1 MRYLSDENLKKTES
15 AESGSFASPIPTQV
29 VSNGEFTPSPQSEDQ
44 KKVEARIRQLA
55 HDLGKNHGMSRRQLL
70 SSTAGMAA
78 AFVAMNDVFG
88 PIYSVARAEASTPGV
103 ADERAGGLASQ
114 FIFDCQTHFVRD
126 DYQTDITG
134 LARFAKK
141 HWNPDMEGKITLGR
155 LKFANYVKEI
165 FVDSDTDVVI
175 LSGSPVD
182 DEANRFLTNDQI
194 AAARESVNAVAR
206 SRRMLAHGII
216 QPKMDGWLDEV
227 DYAIEVLKVDS
238 WKGYTIGD
246 PLFQMKRQSQW
257 RLDDEHLLYP
267 FYEKIINSGIKTI
280 CIHKGLMPA
289 DYETSWEG
297 LWEHATVSDV
307 GKAAK
312 DWPDIN
318 FVIYHSALRPFL
330 ELPDASLQQFE
341 KSGRIDWVTDL
352 AEIPEKFGV
361 SNVYGEL
368 GSCFATTS
376 ITHPRLAAAMLGT
389 LIKGL
394 GAAEALGA
402 RHVKVGDFF
411 NREVGMDKVTESFAD
426 LCKDAAD
433 VGTRILFEVMP
444 FAMLDN
450 LKDSLTMLEGAD
462 AGNGGLMI
470 DTWHIVKMGT
480 PYEELARIPPRFLL
494 GVELN
499 DGYLE
504 TPEGMDMATE
514 TTQHRKFPGEGEF
527 DMPGFM
533 DAIDASG
540 YDGPYGV
547 EVISKVNRSLSLD
560 ELVSRAFQT
569 AMAQFV

>member
-1 MRYLSDENLKKTES
+1 MRYLSDESLEQTEPAES
-15 AESGSFASPIPTQV
+15 ASFASPIPTQV
-29 VSNGEFTPSPQSEDQ
+29 VSNGEFTPSPQTEKQ
-44 KKVEARIRQLA
+44 RQLEARIKKLA
-55 HDLGKNHGMSRRQLL
+55 DDLGKNHGMNRRQFL

-78 AFVAMNDVFG
+78 AFIAMNDVFG
-88 PIYSVARAEASTPGV
+88 PFYNVARAEASAPGV
-103 ADERAGGLASQ
+103 ADERASSLANQ

-134 LARFAKK
+134 LAHFAKK
-141 HWNPDMEGKITLGR
+141 HWNPDMEGEISLDR
-155 LKFANYVKEI
+155 FKFANYVKEV

-194 AAARESVNAVAR
+194 AAARESVNGVAK

-216 QPKMDGWLDEV
+216 QPKMDGWLDDV
-227 DYAIEVLKVDS
+227 DYAIEELKIDS

-246 PLFQMKRQSQW
+246 PLFQTKRQSQW
-257 RLDDEHLLYP
+257 RLDDEDLVYP
-267 FYEKIINSGIKTI
+267 FYEKIVKSGINTI

-318 FVIYHSALRPFL
+318 FVIYHSALRPFI

-341 KSGRIDWVTDL
+341 DSGRIDWVTDL

-389 LIKGL
+389 LIRGLGPDKVIWGTDSVWYGSPQWQIEALRRLQMPEDMQEKHAFSPL
-394 GAAEALGA
+394 GAADSPVKTAIFSGNAASLYDLDVNAAIGEISADQISAVKAEYLALNSG
-402 RHVKVGDFF
+402 R
-411 NREVGMDKVTESFAD
+411 S
-426 LCKDAAD
+426 
-433 VGTRILFEVMP
+433 
-444 FAMLDN
+444 N
-450 LKDSLTMLEGAD
+450 LR
-462 AGNGGLMI
+462 
-470 DTWHIVKMGT
+470 
-480 PYEELARIPPRFLL
+480 Y
-494 GVELN
+494 
-499 DGYLE
+499 GYVHK
-504 TPEGMDMATE
+504 AT
-514 TTQHRKFPGEGEF
+514 
-527 DMPGFM
+527 
-533 DAIDASG
+533 A
-540 YDGPYGV
+540 
-547 EVISKVNRSLSLD
+547 
-560 ELVSRAFQT
+560 
-569 AMAQFV
+569 